1 MIRLWHGMFVLGP
14 VLLGALVAPGW
25 ASEAL
30 TVCLD
35 RSVPVAGG
43 KGAIG
48 FDGKVAEAVARHLD
62 QPLVVQWFESK
73 IDPDSSSTL
82 AANALLSDG
91 RCQIV
96 GGYPLLADALGK
108 PAEAT
113 ARLPDFEGKKPSDR
127 VRRVALGELL
137 ASTPYHFEAITVV
150 LGSPGPSRA
159 VSSLGD
165 LRGLKIGVE
174 SGTLADAALMS
185 FGDGVLVDDLI
196 HVVPGRDDVLSRLE
210 HGDFAATLVDMRRF
224 DAYRAA
230 NPTTTLRSSGYYY
243 RIGFN
248 MGFVALATQ
257 RDLLARLDAVI
268 GAMLADSE
276 MPDLAAASG
285 TTWVAPR
292 QPYVLEHILL
302 KDLRH

>member
-1 MIRLWHGMFVLGP
+1 MKRMWHRMMVVGP
-14 VLLGALVAPGW
+14 VFLWAFGAPGW
-25 ASEAL
+25 GSEAL

-35 RSVPVAGG
+35 RNVPMASGQG
-43 KGAIG
+43 TIG
-48 FDGKVAEAVARHLD
+48 FDGKVAAALARHLN
-62 QPLVVQWFESK
+62 QPLVVQWFETK
-73 IDPDSSSTL
+73 IDPDSSSTI

-91 RCQIV
+91 RCLLV

-108 PAEAT
+108 PAEVS
-113 ARLPDFEGKKPSDR
+113 ARLPDFEGRKPSDR
-127 VRRVALGELL
+127 TRRVTLGELR
-137 ASTPYHFEAITVV
+137 ASSPYHFEAITVV
-150 LGSPGPSRA
+150 LGLRGLPRP

-165 LRGLKIGVE
+165 LRGMKIGVE

-230 NPTTTLRSSGYYY
+230 NPSTRLQPSGYYY

-257 RDLLARLDAVI
+257 SDLLARVDAAI
-268 GAMLADSE
+268 GAMLADTE
-276 MPDLAAASG
+276 MADLAAASG
-285 TTWVAPR
+285 ITWVAPR
-292 QPYVLEHILL
+292 QPHVLEHVLL
-302 KDLRH
+302 TDLRH